1 MGSGRRSSEKA
12 GRADADISA
21 GGRRVAAAAP
31 VTTACVPVSGEWPAA
46 GGVAGGLR
54 SAGAPPGS
62 PAGVSGVGFA
72 GLGVQAGA
80 GPPLSGCCGRGRR
93 GVLVGC
99 VPPPLVVPPSPS
111 PRWRG
116 RVLSGVFP
124 GSSLETFSLF
134 YVVLDWA
141 ACTLCFGSWI
151 FLLLGDSFFF
161 PSANDP

>member
-1 MGSGRRSSEKA
+1 MRT
-12 GRADADISA
+12 SA
-21 GGRRVAAAAP
+21 L
-31 VTTACVPVSGEWPAA
+31 WPAA
-46 GGVAGGLR
+46 GGVAGGLH

-72 GLGVQAGA
+72 GLGVPAGA
-80 GPPLSGCCGRGRR
+80 GPPLSRCCGRGRR
-93 GVLVGC
+93 GVLVGG

-111 PRWRG
+111 RRWRG
-116 RVLSGVFP
+116 RVLNGVFS

-151 FLLLGDSFFF
+151 FLLLGDSFFSSR
-161 PSANDP
+161 PQMILSPERCCLSGIISSTYTLSSISVWWKLPVLC